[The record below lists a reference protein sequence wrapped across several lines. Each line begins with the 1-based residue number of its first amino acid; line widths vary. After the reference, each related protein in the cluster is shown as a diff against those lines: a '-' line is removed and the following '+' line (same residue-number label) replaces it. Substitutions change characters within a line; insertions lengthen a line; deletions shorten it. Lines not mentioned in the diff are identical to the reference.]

1 MKQIVI
7 FMFLSVIS
15 IVFFGSCG
23 NKNAKDVE
31 KQLAEIRE
39 YHSEMEKYTCICLH
53 ADTKEVAIYF
63 KDGESPFFSHGMT
76 TGRPTDNAVV
86 VDFFAA
92 EDVTEDGILREGAVP
107 CRHFNI
113 FLPAGEDIQSW
124 GQDIVLLR
132 HDGTEHVIHYKL
144 VNQPE

>member
-1 MKQIVI
+1 MKKIVI

-53 ADTKEVAIYF
+53 ADTREVAIYF
-63 KDGESPFFSHGMT
+63 KDGESPFFSHAML

-86 VDFFAA
+86 FDFFAA
-92 EDVTEDGILREGAVP
+92 EDVAEDGTLRAGAVP
-107 CRHFNI
+107 CRHFNV
-113 FLPAGEDIQSW
+113 FLPEGEKIKSW
-124 GQDIVLLR
+124 GKEIVLAR
-132 HDGTEHVIHYKL
+132 ADGSEHIVKYIL
-144 VNQPE
+144 VNQPK